1 MRNIIIN
8 EKNNTI
14 IITKKFEKA
23 AKRFGSDEYRELKE
37 VRADF
42 PTYKVITNK
51 GTKANGNKGLTYD
64 FMEKYIDAHDKDGFV
79 KAQFEVLLAKSE
91 EAEELGATAATYNE
105 IKEWFFDTYP
115 AFAEFQK
122 RRDTILAAK

>member
-8 EKNNTI
+8 DKNRTI

-23 AKRFGSDEYRELKE
+23 AKRFGSDEYRALKE
-37 VRADF
+37 ARADF
-42 PTYKVITNK
+42 PTYKVITSK
-51 GTKANGNKGLTYD
+51 GARANGNKGLTYD
-64 FMEKYIDAHDKDGFV
+64 FMKKYIDAHDKDGFI
-79 KAQFEVLLAKSE
+79 KADFEELLAKSE

-105 IKEWFFDTYP
+105 IKDWFFNTYP

-122 RRDTILAAK
+122 RREAILGAK